1 MTPDERRRRDEI
13 LAEWFRSRDRAARRA
28 RVAEV
33 GCVLFTAASVAF
45 LVAVVLM
52 RW

>member
-13 LAEWFRSRDRAARRA
+13 LAEWFRMRERAAFRMRA
-28 RVAEV
+28 AEV
-33 GCVLFTAASVAF
+33 GCVLTVAAAVA
-45 LVAVVLM
+45 AVTVWLIL